1 MPTPGGRGTDKPWR
15 SQGATLSVLPLPPP
29 IKLAIGRL
37 SSGSITRAAATA
49 TGGGGAGAAEPLPPS
64 PPLRLAPG

>member
-1 MPTPGGRGTDKPWR
+1 M
-15 SQGATLSVLPLPPP
+15 LPLPPP